1 MAENNHDNTAEY
13 LTRLMLE
20 SKNLSNETPESLVKL
35 YKETYNQIKK
45 SLKSYNDINKDNQ
58 KIRY

>member
-1 MAENNHDNTAEY
+1 
-13 LTRLMLE
+13 MLE

-45 SLKSYNDINKDNQ
+45 YLKSYNDINKDNQ

>member
-1 MAENNHDNTAEY
+1 MSENNHDNTTEY

>member
-1 MAENNHDNTAEY
+1 MSENNHDNTTEY

-35 YKETYNQIKK
+35 YKDTYNQIKK

>member
-1 MAENNHDNTAEY
+1 MSENNHDNTTEY

-45 SLKSYNDINKDNQ
+45 SLKSYNDVNKDNQ

>member
-1 MAENNHDNTAEY
+1 MSENNHDNTIEY

>member
-1 MAENNHDNTAEY
+1 MSENNCDNTTEY

-20 SKNLSNETPESLVKL
+20 SKNISNETPESLVKL

-45 SLKSYNDINKDNQ
+45 SLKSYNDVNKDNQ

>member
-1 MAENNHDNTAEY
+1 MSENNHDNTTEY

-35 YKETYNQIKK
+35 YKETYSQIKK
-45 SLKSYNDINKDNQ
+45 SLKSYNDVNKDNQ

>member
-1 MAENNHDNTAEY
+1 MSENNHDNTTEY

-35 YKETYNQIKK
+35 YKETYKQIKK
-45 SLKSYNDINKDNQ
+45 SLKSYNDVNKDNQ

>member
-1 MAENNHDNTAEY
+1 MSENNRDNTTEY

>member
-1 MAENNHDNTAEY
+1 MSENNHDNTTEY
-13 LTRLMLE
+13 LTRLLLE
-20 SKNLSNETPESLVKL
+20 SKSLSNETPESLVKL

-45 SLKSYNDINKDNQ
+45 SLKSYNDANKDNQ